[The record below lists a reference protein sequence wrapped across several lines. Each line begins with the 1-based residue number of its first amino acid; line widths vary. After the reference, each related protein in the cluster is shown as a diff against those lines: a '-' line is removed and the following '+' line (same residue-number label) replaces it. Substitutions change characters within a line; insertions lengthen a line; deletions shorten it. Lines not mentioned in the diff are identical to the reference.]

1 MEAVEA
7 DTKRNKQTRTLPGL
21 KWICSLCWTTVVK
34 SEKMIKNKLAEI
46 KNNEEK
52 INLLGEEVKKK
63 EAEMKR
69 IVENKGSEK
78 NKEQIREIEKK
89 VEDLEKELEG
99 KKRIENENE
108 ELINTLRNEIKD
120 MKIETE
126 KDKEKLSEIDI
137 LRREIEQRDVD
148 LEQLREEANQ
158 AKEMEQERE
167 EILGA
172 KTDKI
177 EEYEAMVIKMGEEVV
192 KERQMRQATE
202 KLRQDEG
209 EL

>member
-89 VEDLEKELEG
+89 VENLEKELEG
-99 KKRIENENE
+99 NK
-108 ELINTLRNEIKD
+108 ELKMR
-120 MKIETE
+120 MK
-126 KDKEKLSEIDI
+126 S
-137 LRREIEQRDVD
+137 
-148 LEQLREEANQ
+148 
-158 AKEMEQERE
+158 
-167 EILGA
+167 
-172 KTDKI
+172 
-177 EEYEAMVIKMGEEVV
+177 
-192 KERQMRQATE
+192 
-202 KLRQDEG
+202 
-209 EL
+209 